1 MIFIKDHKKINH
13 RGISIIPEVFVS
25 IVSIIGGIIIFV
37 SRIGFENYGQL
48 ILEGIFV
55 SFFLIYTP
63 HVVSTIIL
71 KQNNIDWYNSKPFI
85 LLLSLVLLVSVSEIG
100 GLYDYSLSIFVG
112 LIGSLFCILTIVD
125 SIKNKYAPS
134 GLLLFVIFALFGI
147 FFTTAY
153 YSDFYFHPL
162 IKEKIIT
169 GAWAHRDSLWFS
181 SMAGMYK
188 TYGVS
193 SNGLDGLVPVYYH
206 NLSHYVYG
214 ALSNLLGIS
223 TLTFFH
229 LVVPIIIT
237 PMYLLTFLFCINEVN
252 QYYSTQIDIKKLD
265 NSKKEFWLLFAILF
279 LLPLPY
285 QIINKFGG
293 DTYQYIM
300 SSSYNFAL
308 TLTFILISI
317 IFSFINNHKDE
328 KIPVYLIIIYVITI
342 VGLYLAIS
350 ISKVSFLFVIGSIYG
365 YVFLR
370 LKYYTNIFHIICMTA
385 FLLVVATVYVNL
397 LNTET
402 FLKNPYQ
409 IVSSDISFVSYIF
422 YIYPSLIYV
431 FLKLYSINVRKFS
444 DFVLKI
450 KSNSLLDIEIL
461 FFLMVILLPLT
472 YQYFKGIQ
480 IYFVY
485 ILIMSHFGLFK
496 SNIFKTEIFFNE
508 SDA

>member
-1 MIFIKDHKKINH
+1 MITPNNN
-13 RGISIIPEVFVS
+13 SIIPELFAS
-25 IVSIIGGIIIFV
+25 IVSIVAGIIIFV

-48 ILEGIFV
+48 IVESIFV
-55 SFFLIYTP
+55 SFFLIYAP

-71 KQNNIDWYNSKPFI
+71 KQNNIVWYNSKPFI

-112 LIGSLFCILTIVD
+112 LIGSLFCILTIED
-125 SIKNKYAPS
+125 SIRNKYAPS

-153 YSDFYFHPL
+153 SLNYYHHPL
-162 IKEKIIT
+162 IQEKIIT
-169 GAWAHRDSLWFS
+169 GAWSHRDSLWFS

-229 LVVPIIIT
+229 LVVPIIFI
-237 PMYLLTFLFCINEVN
+237 PIFLLTFLFCINEVN
-252 QYYSTQIDIKKLD
+252 QYYSIQLDIDKLD
-265 NSKKEFWLLFAILF
+265 NTKREFWLLFAILF
-279 LLPLPY
+279 MLPLPY
-285 QIINKFGG
+285 QLVSHFGG
-293 DTYQYIM
+293 DTYEYFM
-300 SSSYNFAL
+300 SSSYSFAL
-308 TLTFILISI
+308 ILTFILISI
-317 IFSFINNHKDE
+317 SFFFLNNYNGITHSSYS
-328 KIPVYLIIIYVITI
+328 KILFCFTIII
-342 VGLYLAIS
+342 LYLLIS
-350 ISKVSFLFVIGSIYG
+350 ISKVSFLFVLGLIYG

-370 LKYYTNIFHIICMTA
+370 LKYYTNIFHIICMTG
-385 FLLVVATVYVNL
+385 FILVVATVYVNL

-402 FLKNPYQ
+402 FLKNQYEV
-409 IVSSDISFVSYIF
+409 VSSDISFVSYIF
-422 YIYPSLIYV
+422 YIFPSLIYI

-444 DFVLKI
+444 DFVRKI
-450 KSNSLLDIEIL
+450 KSKSLLDIEIL
-461 FFLMVILLPLT
+461 FFLMLILFPLT

-480 IYFVY
+480 IYFAY
-485 ILIMSHFGLFK
+485 ILIMSNFSLLYSSLFNTK
-496 SNIFKTEIFFNE
+496 YLLK
-508 SDA
+508 